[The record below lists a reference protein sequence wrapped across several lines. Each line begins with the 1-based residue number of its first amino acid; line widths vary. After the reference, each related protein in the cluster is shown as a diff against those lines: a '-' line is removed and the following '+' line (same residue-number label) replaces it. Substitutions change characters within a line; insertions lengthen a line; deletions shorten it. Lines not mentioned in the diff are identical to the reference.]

1 MTAVQHTPS
10 PNPVPAKVP
19 GLRTASLPPGWSP
32 GWSARRCPTVI
43 PAARRRA
50 WLERTSPA
58 MD

>member
-43 PAARRRA
+43 PAASSGVAGADIARDG
-50 WLERTSPA
+50 W
-58 MD
+58 